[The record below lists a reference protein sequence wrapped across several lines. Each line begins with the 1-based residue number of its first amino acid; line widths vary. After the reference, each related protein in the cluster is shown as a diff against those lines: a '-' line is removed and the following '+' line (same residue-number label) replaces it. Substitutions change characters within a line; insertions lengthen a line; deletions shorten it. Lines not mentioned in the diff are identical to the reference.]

1 MFAFSATQ
9 IYFFFRKN
17 ESNEGKR
24 YAIFAY
30 IRGYNVVSNTNY
42 NMSFVVIIAS
52 IIGLILL
59 ISYLKIDAFISF
71 IIVSLVAGIALGIP
85 IDAVPATINRGVGSI
100 MESLTLII
108 IFGAMLGKL
117 VAESGAAGR
126 IASVMVGVF
135 GTKHIQWG
143 LMLTG
148 FAVGIP
154 LFYNIGFVLLIP
166 IIFSVAFQY
175 KFPPVYIGLP
185 MLASLSVAHG
195 FLPPHPSPVA
205 LVAQFGANMGLTLIY
220 GLLIAIPAI
229 VIAGPIFSQTLKQ
242 IQSGPISLFS
252 AEQTPQAGRKSPN
265 TWNSFLSATLPV
277 FLLIL
282 FTLPEYL
289 VSDLSTEWHARIA
302 FIGSPT
308 VVMLIAILIATYTL
322 GIRQGRTMK
331 EVMGI
336 YAEAVKEIA
345 GILLI
350 IAGSGVFKQV
360 MEQSGVSL
368 QLAELLR
375 QLPIHP
381 LVLGWMMAAIIRG
394 LIGSATVAALTAA
407 SVLIPL
413 VSETGVNPNLMVLAI
428 GAGSL
433 MFSHVND
440 SGFWMFKEY
449 FNISLKDTLRSWSL
463 MEIIVSVVGICG
475 VMLLNQF
482 VGA

>member
-1 MFAFSATQ
+1 MS
-9 IYFFFRKN
+9 
-17 ESNEGKR
+17 
-24 YAIFAY
+24 Y
-30 IRGYNVVSNTNY
+30 I
-42 NMSFVVIIAS
+42 IILAS
-52 IIGLILL
+52 IVGLILL
-59 ISYLKIDAFISF
+59 ISRLKIDAFISF
-71 IIVSLVAGIALGIP
+71 IIVSLVAGVALGIP
-85 IDAVPATINRGVGSI
+85 LSEVPAVVNRGVGSI

-126 IASVMVGVF
+126 IASVMVGAF
-135 GTKHIQWG
+135 GTKRIQWG

-154 LFYNIGFVLLIP
+154 LFYNIGFVLLVP
-166 IIFSVAFQY
+166 IIFSVAFRY

-220 GLLIAIPAI
+220 GLIVAIPAI
-229 VIAGPIFSQTLKQ
+229 VVAGPIFSQTLKR
-242 IQSGPISLFS
+242 IKSGPVALFS
-252 AEQTPQAGRKSPN
+252 ADEAEAPRPQPG
-265 TWNSFLSATLPV
+265 TLNSFLSATLPV

-282 FTLPEYL
+282 FALPEQLGGELPPAYREL
-289 VSDLSTEWHARIA
+289 AA
-302 FIGSPT
+302 FAGSPT
-308 VVMLIAILIATYTL
+308 VVMLLAILIAAYTL
-322 GIRQGRTMK
+322 GLRQGRTMK
-331 EVMGI
+331 QVMGI
-336 YAEAVKEIA
+336 FAEAVKEIA

-360 MEQSGVSL
+360 MEQSGVSQ
-368 QLAELLR
+368 QLAGLLG

-381 LVLGWMMAAIIRG
+381 LVLGWMMAAVIRA

-413 VSETGVNPNLMVLAI
+413 VGESGADPNLMVLAV

-449 FNISLKDTLRSWSL
+449 FNISLADTLRSWSM
-463 MEIIVSVVGICG
+463 MEIIVSTVGICG
-475 VMLLNQF
+475 VMALNLILH
-482 VGA
+482 

>member
-1 MFAFSATQ
+1 MQAQ
-9 IYFFFRKN
+9 IYSFF
-17 ESNEGKR
+17 
-24 YAIFAY
+24 AIFAY
-30 IRGYNVVSNTNY
+30 IRAYNISNNRK
-42 NMSFVVIIAS
+42 NMSYIIILAS
-52 IIGLILL
+52 IVGLILL
-59 ISYLKIDAFISF
+59 ISRLKVDAFISF
-71 IIVSLVAGIALGIP
+71 IIVSLAAGVALGIP
-85 IDAVPATINRGVGSI
+85 LHEVPAVVNRGVGSI
-100 MESLTLII
+100 MEGLTLII

-126 IASVMVGVF
+126 IASVMVGAF
-135 GTKHIQWG
+135 GTRRIQWG

-154 LFYNIGFVLLIP
+154 LFYNIGFVLLVP
-166 IIFSVAFQY
+166 IIFSVAFRY

-220 GLLIAIPAI
+220 GLIVAIPAI
-229 VIAGPIFSQTLKQ
+229 VVAGPIFSQTLKR
-242 IQSGPISLFS
+242 IQSGPVALFS
-252 AEQTPQAGRKSPN
+252 ADEAEAPRPQPG
-265 TWNSFLSATLPV
+265 TLNSFLSATLPV

-282 FTLPEYL
+282 FALPEQL
-289 VSDLSTEWHARIA
+289 GGGLPPAWNELAA
-302 FIGSPT
+302 FAGSPT
-308 VVMLIAILIATYTL
+308 VVMLLAILIAAYTL
-322 GIRQGRTMK
+322 GLRQGRTMK
-331 EVMGI
+331 QVMDI
-336 YAEAVKEIA
+336 FAEAVREIA

-360 MEQSGVSL
+360 MEHSGVSH
-368 QLAELLR
+368 QLADLLS

-381 LVLGWMMAAIIRG
+381 LVLGWMMAAVIRA

-413 VSETGVNPNLMVLAI
+413 VGESGADPNLMVLAV

-449 FNISLKDTLRSWSL
+449 FNINLADTLRSWSM
-463 MEIIVSVVGICG
+463 MEIIVSVVGIGG
-475 VMLLNQF
+475 VMALNLILH
-482 VGA
+482 

>member
-1 MFAFSATQ
+1 MQAQ
-9 IYFFFRKN
+9 IYSFF
-17 ESNEGKR
+17 
-24 YAIFAY
+24 AIFAY
-30 IRGYNVVSNTNY
+30 IRAYNISNNRK
-42 NMSFVVIIAS
+42 NMSYIIILAS
-52 IIGLILL
+52 IVGLILL
-59 ISYLKIDAFISF
+59 ISRLKVDAFISF
-71 IIVSLVAGIALGIP
+71 IIVSLAAGVALGIP
-85 IDAVPATINRGVGSI
+85 LHEVPAVVNRGVGSI
-100 MESLTLII
+100 MEGLTLII

-126 IASVMVGVF
+126 IASVMVGAF
-135 GTKHIQWG
+135 GTRRIQWG

-154 LFYNIGFVLLIP
+154 LFYNIGFVLLVP
-166 IIFSVAFQY
+166 IIFSVAFRY

-220 GLLIAIPAI
+220 GLIVAIPAI
-229 VIAGPIFSQTLKQ
+229 VVAGPIFSQTLKR
-242 IQSGPISLFS
+242 IQSGPVALFS
-252 AEQTPQAGRKSPN
+252 ADEAEAPRPQPG
-265 TWNSFLSATLPV
+265 TLNSFLSATLPV

-282 FTLPEYL
+282 FALPEQL
-289 VSDLSTEWHARIA
+289 GGGLPPAWNELAA
-302 FIGSPT
+302 FAGSPT
-308 VVMLIAILIATYTL
+308 VVMLLAILIAAYTL
-322 GIRQGRTMK
+322 GLRQGRTMK
-331 EVMGI
+331 QVMDI
-336 YAEAVKEIA
+336 FAEAVREIA

-360 MEQSGVSL
+360 MEHSGVSH
-368 QLAELLR
+368 QLADLLS

-381 LVLGWMMAAIIRG
+381 LVLGWMMAAVIRA

-413 VSETGVNPNLMVLAI
+413 VGESGADPNLMVLAV

-449 FNISLKDTLRSWSL
+449 FNISLADTLRSWSM
-463 MEIIVSVVGICG
+463 MEIIVSVVGIGG
-475 VMLLNQF
+475 VMALNLILH
-482 VGA
+482 

>member
-1 MFAFSATQ
+1 
-9 IYFFFRKN
+9 
-17 ESNEGKR
+17 
-24 YAIFAY
+24 
-30 IRGYNVVSNTNY
+30 
-42 NMSFVVIIAS
+42 MSFVVIIAS

-59 ISYLKIDAFISF
+59 ISYLKMDAFISF
-71 IIVSLVAGIALGIP
+71 IIISLIAGIALGIP
-85 IDAVPATINRGVGSI
+85 IAEVPATINRGVGNI

-126 IASVMVGVF
+126 IASVMVGAF
-135 GTKHIQWG
+135 GTKQIQWG

-154 LFYNIGFVLLIP
+154 LFYNIGFVLLVP

-220 GLLIAIPAI
+220 GLVIAIPAI
-229 VIAGPIFSQTLKQ
+229 IIAGPIFSQTLKQ
-242 IQSGPISLFS
+242 IQSGPITLFS
-252 AEQTPQAGRKSPN
+252 AQEKSELTQTN

-282 FTLPEYL
+282 FTLPEY
-289 VSDLSTEWHARIA
+289 VSDSLSAEWRNQLA

-308 VVMLIAILIATYTL
+308 VVMLMAILIATYTL

-336 YAEAVKEIA
+336 YADAVKEIA

-413 VSETGVNPNLMVLAI
+413 VSETGVDPNLMVLAI

-463 MEIIVSVVGICG
+463 MEIIVSIVGICG

>member
-1 MFAFSATQ
+1 MLAQ
-9 IYFFFRKN
+9 IYSFF
-17 ESNEGKR
+17 
-24 YAIFAY
+24 AIFAY
-30 IRGYNVVSNTNY
+30 IRAYNISNNRK
-42 NMSFVVIIAS
+42 NMSYIIILAS
-52 IIGLILL
+52 IVGLILL
-59 ISYLKIDAFISF
+59 ISRLKIDAFISF
-71 IIVSLVAGIALGIP
+71 IIVSLVAGVALGIP
-85 IDAVPATINRGVGSI
+85 LHEVPAVVNRGVGSI
-100 MESLTLII
+100 MEGLTLII

-126 IASVMVGVF
+126 IASVMVGAF
-135 GTKHIQWG
+135 GTKRIQWG

-154 LFYNIGFVLLIP
+154 LFYNIGFVLLVP
-166 IIFSVAFQY
+166 IIFSVAFRY

-220 GLLIAIPAI
+220 GLIVAIPAI
-229 VIAGPIFSQTLKQ
+229 VVAGPIFSQTLKR
-242 IQSGPISLFS
+242 IQSGPVALFS
-252 AEQTPQAGRKSPN
+252 ADEAEGKAPRPQPG
-265 TWNSFLSATLPV
+265 TLNSFLSATLPV

-282 FTLPEYL
+282 FALPEQL
-289 VSDLSTEWHARIA
+289 GEGLPPAWSELAA
-302 FIGSPT
+302 FAGSPT
-308 VVMLIAILIATYTL
+308 VVMLLAILIAAYTL
-322 GIRQGRTMK
+322 GLRLGRTMK
-331 EVMGI
+331 QVMGI
-336 YAEAVKEIA
+336 FAEAVKEIA

-360 MEQSGVSL
+360 MEHSGVSH
-368 QLAELLR
+368 QLADLLS

-381 LVLGWMMAAIIRG
+381 LVLGWMMAAVIRA

-413 VSETGVNPNLMVLAI
+413 VGESGADPNLMVLAV

-449 FNISLKDTLRSWSL
+449 FNISLADTLRSWSM

-475 VMLLNQF
+475 VMALNLILH
-482 VGA
+482 

>member
-1 MFAFSATQ
+1 
-9 IYFFFRKN
+9 
-17 ESNEGKR
+17 
-24 YAIFAY
+24 
-30 IRGYNVVSNTNY
+30 
-42 NMSFVVIIAS
+42 MSFVVIIAS

-71 IIVSLVAGIALGIP
+71 IIISLVAGIALGIP
-85 IDAVPATINRGVGSI
+85 IADVPTTINRGVGNI

-117 VAESGAAGR
+117 VAESGAASR
-126 IASVMVGVF
+126 IASVMVGAF

-154 LFYNIGFVLLIP
+154 LFYNIGFVLLVP

-229 VIAGPIFSQTLKQ
+229 IIAGPIFSQTLKK
-242 IQSGPISLFS
+242 IQSGPITLFYAQAKS
-252 AEQTPQAGRKSPN
+252 ELTQTPN

-282 FTLPEYL
+282 FTLPEY
-289 VSDLSTEWHARIA
+289 VSDSLSAEWRSRLA

-331 EVMGI
+331 AVMGI
-336 YAEAVKEIA
+336 YADAVKEIA

-463 MEIIVSVVGICG
+463 MEIIVSIVGICG

>member
-1 MFAFSATQ
+1 MQAQ
-9 IYFFFRKN
+9 IYSFF
-17 ESNEGKR
+17 
-24 YAIFAY
+24 AIFAY
-30 IRGYNVVSNTNY
+30 IRAYNISNNRK
-42 NMSFVVIIAS
+42 NMSYIIILAS
-52 IIGLILL
+52 IVGLILL
-59 ISYLKIDAFISF
+59 ISRLKIDAFISF
-71 IIVSLVAGIALGIP
+71 IIVSLVAGVALGIP
-85 IDAVPATINRGVGSI
+85 LSEVPAVVNRGVGSI

-126 IASVMVGVF
+126 IASVMVGAF
-135 GTKHIQWG
+135 GTKRIQWG

-154 LFYNIGFVLLIP
+154 LFYNIGFVLLVP
-166 IIFSVAFQY
+166 IIFSVAFRY

-220 GLLIAIPAI
+220 GLIVAIPAI
-229 VIAGPIFSQTLKQ
+229 VVAGPIFSQTLKR
-242 IQSGPISLFS
+242 IKSGSVALFS
-252 AEQTPQAGRKSPN
+252 ADEAETPRPQPG
-265 TWNSFLSATLPV
+265 TLNSFLSATLPV

-282 FTLPEYL
+282 FALPEQLGGELPPAYREL
-289 VSDLSTEWHARIA
+289 AA
-302 FIGSPT
+302 FAGSPT
-308 VVMLIAILIATYTL
+308 VVMLLAILIAAYTL
-322 GIRQGRTMK
+322 GLRQGRTMK
-331 EVMGI
+331 QVMGI
-336 YAEAVKEIA
+336 FAEAVKEIA

-360 MEQSGVSL
+360 MEHSGVSQ
-368 QLAELLR
+368 QLAGLLS

-381 LVLGWMMAAIIRG
+381 LVLGWMMAAVIRA

-413 VSETGVNPNLMVLAI
+413 VGESGADPNLMVLAV

-449 FNISLKDTLRSWSL
+449 FNISLADTLRSWSM
-463 MEIIVSVVGICG
+463 MEIIVSTVGIGG
-475 VMLLNQF
+475 VMALNLILH
-482 VGA
+482 

>member
-1 MFAFSATQ
+1 MS
-9 IYFFFRKN
+9 
-17 ESNEGKR
+17 
-24 YAIFAY
+24 Y
-30 IRGYNVVSNTNY
+30 I
-42 NMSFVVIIAS
+42 IILAS
-52 IIGLILL
+52 IVGLILL
-59 ISYLKIDAFISF
+59 ISRLKIDAFISF
-71 IIVSLVAGIALGIP
+71 IIVSLVAGVALGIP
-85 IDAVPATINRGVGSI
+85 LSEVPAVVNRGVGSI

-126 IASVMVGVF
+126 IASVMVGAF
-135 GTKHIQWG
+135 GTKRIQWG

-154 LFYNIGFVLLIP
+154 LFYNIGFVLLVP
-166 IIFSVAFQY
+166 IIFSVAFRY

-220 GLLIAIPAI
+220 GLLVAIPAI
-229 VIAGPIFSQTLKQ
+229 VVAGPIFSQTLKR
-242 IQSGPISLFS
+242 IKSGPIALFS
-252 AEQTPQAGRKSPN
+252 ADEAEAPRPQPG
-265 TWNSFLSATLPV
+265 TLNSFLSATLPV

-282 FTLPEYL
+282 FALPEQLGGELPSAYREL
-289 VSDLSTEWHARIA
+289 AA
-302 FIGSPT
+302 FAGSPT
-308 VVMLIAILIATYTL
+308 VVMLLAILIAAYTL
-322 GIRQGRTMK
+322 GLRQGRTMK
-331 EVMGI
+331 QVMDI
-336 YAEAVKEIA
+336 FAEAVKEIA

-360 MEQSGVSL
+360 MEQSGVSQ
-368 QLAELLR
+368 QLAGLLS

-381 LVLGWMMAAIIRG
+381 LVLGWMMAAVIRA

-413 VSETGVNPNLMVLAI
+413 VGESGADPNLMVLAV

-449 FNISLKDTLRSWSL
+449 FNISLADTLRSWSM
-463 MEIIVSVVGICG
+463 MEIIVSTVGIGG
-475 VMLLNQF
+475 VMALNLILH
-482 VGA
+482 

>member
-1 MFAFSATQ
+1 
-9 IYFFFRKN
+9 
-17 ESNEGKR
+17 
-24 YAIFAY
+24 
-30 IRGYNVVSNTNY
+30 
-42 NMSFVVIIAS
+42 MSFVVIIAS

-59 ISYLKIDAFISF
+59 ISYLKMDAFISF
-71 IIVSLVAGIALGIP
+71 IIISLIAGIALGIP
-85 IDAVPATINRGVGSI
+85 IAEVPATINRGVGNI

-126 IASVMVGVF
+126 IASVMVGAF
-135 GTKHIQWG
+135 GIKHIQWG

-154 LFYNIGFVLLIP
+154 LFYNIGFVLLVP

-220 GLLIAIPAI
+220 GLVIAIPAI
-229 VIAGPIFSQTLKQ
+229 IIAGPIFSQTLKQ
-242 IQSGPISLFS
+242 IQSGPITLFS
-252 AEQTPQAGRKSPN
+252 AQEKSELTQTPN

-282 FTLPEYL
+282 FTLPEY
-289 VSDLSTEWHARIA
+289 VSDSLSAEWRNRLA

-308 VVMLIAILIATYTL
+308 VVMLMAILIATYTL

-336 YAEAVKEIA
+336 YADAVKEIA

-413 VSETGVNPNLMVLAI
+413 VSETGVDPNLMVLAI

-463 MEIIVSVVGICG
+463 MEIIVSIVGICG

>member
-1 MFAFSATQ
+1 MLAQ
-9 IYFFFRKN
+9 IYSFF
-17 ESNEGKR
+17 
-24 YAIFAY
+24 AIFAY
-30 IRGYNVVSNTNY
+30 IRAYNISNNRK
-42 NMSFVVIIAS
+42 NMSYIIILAS
-52 IIGLILL
+52 IVGLILL
-59 ISYLKIDAFISF
+59 ISRLKIDAFISF
-71 IIVSLVAGIALGIP
+71 IIVSLVAGVALGIP
-85 IDAVPATINRGVGSI
+85 LHEVPAVINRGVGGI

-126 IASVMVGVF
+126 IASVMVGAF
-135 GTKHIQWG
+135 GTKRIQWG

-154 LFYNIGFVLLIP
+154 LFYNIGFVLLVP
-166 IIFSVAFQY
+166 IIFSVAFRY

-220 GLLIAIPAI
+220 GLLVAIPAI
-229 VIAGPIFSQTLKQ
+229 VIAGPIFSQTLKR
-242 IQSGPISLFS
+242 IKSGPIALFS
-252 AEQTPQAGRKSPN
+252 AEEAEEGKGLPAPGTL
-265 TWNSFLSATLPV
+265 NSFLSATLPV

-282 FTLPEYL
+282 FALPEQLGGELPPAYREL
-289 VSDLSTEWHARIA
+289 AA
-302 FIGSPT
+302 FAGSPT
-308 VVMLIAILIATYTL
+308 VVMLLAILIATYTL
-322 GIRQGRTMK
+322 GLRQGRTMK
-331 EVMGI
+331 QVMDI
-336 YAEAVKEIA
+336 FAEAVKEIA

-360 MEQSGVSL
+360 MEHSGVSQ
-368 QLAELLR
+368 QLAGLLS

-381 LVLGWMMAAIIRG
+381 LVLGWMMAALIRA

-413 VSETGVNPNLMVLAI
+413 VGQSGADPNLMVLAV

-433 MFSHVND
+433 MFSHIND

-449 FNISLKDTLRSWSL
+449 FNISLADTLRSWSM
-463 MEIIVSVVGICG
+463 MEIIVSVVGIGG
-475 VMLLNQF
+475 VMALNLILH
-482 VGA
+482 

>member
-1 MFAFSATQ
+1 MS
-9 IYFFFRKN
+9 
-17 ESNEGKR
+17 
-24 YAIFAY
+24 Y
-30 IRGYNVVSNTNY
+30 I
-42 NMSFVVIIAS
+42 IILAS
-52 IIGLILL
+52 IVGLILL
-59 ISYLKIDAFISF
+59 ISCLKIDAFISF
-71 IIVSLVAGIALGIP
+71 IIVSLAAGVALGIP
-85 IDAVPATINRGVGSI
+85 LSEVPAVINRGVGGI

-126 IASVMVGVF
+126 IASVMMGAF
-135 GTKHIQWG
+135 GTRRIQWG

-166 IIFSVAFQY
+166 IIFSVAFRY

-220 GLLIAIPAI
+220 GLLVAIPAI

-242 IQSGPISLFS
+242 IKSGPISLFS
-252 AEQTPQAGRKSPN
+252 LGEAEECQGLPAPGTC
-265 TWNSFLSATLPV
+265 NSFLSATLPL

-282 FTLPEYL
+282 FALPEHL
-289 VSDLSTEWHARIA
+289 LPGQLSPAWQEAIA
-302 FIGSPT
+302 FAGSPT
-308 VVMLIAILIATYTL
+308 VVMLLALLIATYTL
-322 GIRQGRTMK
+322 GLRQGRTMK
-331 EVMGI
+331 QVMDI
-336 YAEAVKEIA
+336 FAEAVKEIA

-360 MEQSGVSL
+360 MEQSGVSY
-368 QLAELLR
+368 QLADLLG
-375 QLPIHP
+375 QLPVHP
-381 LVLGWMMAAIIRG
+381 LVLGWMMAAIIRA
-394 LIGSATVAALTAA
+394 LIGSATIAALTAA

-413 VSETGVNPNLMVLAI
+413 VGEAGADPNLMVLAV

-449 FNISLKDTLRSWSL
+449 FNISLRDTLRSWSM
-463 MEIIVSVVGICG
+463 MEVIVSTVGICG
-475 VMLLNQF
+475 VIVLNLILH
-482 VGA
+482 

>member
-1 MFAFSATQ
+1 MLAQ
-9 IYFFFRKN
+9 IYSFF
-17 ESNEGKR
+17 
-24 YAIFAY
+24 AIFAY
-30 IRGYNVVSNTNY
+30 IRAYNISNNRK
-42 NMSFVVIIAS
+42 NMSYIIILAS
-52 IIGLILL
+52 IVGLILL
-59 ISYLKIDAFISF
+59 ISRLKIDAFISF
-71 IIVSLVAGIALGIP
+71 IIVSLVAGVALGIP
-85 IDAVPATINRGVGSI
+85 LSEVPAVVNRGVGSI

-126 IASVMVGVF
+126 IASVMVGAF
-135 GTKHIQWG
+135 GTKRIQWG

-154 LFYNIGFVLLIP
+154 LFYNIGFVLLVP
-166 IIFSVAFQY
+166 IIFSVAFRY

-220 GLLIAIPAI
+220 GLIVAIPAI
-229 VIAGPIFSQTLKQ
+229 VVAGPIFSQTLKR
-242 IQSGPISLFS
+242 IKSGPVALFS
-252 AEQTPQAGRKSPN
+252 ADEAEAPRPQPG
-265 TWNSFLSATLPV
+265 TLNSFLSATLPV

-282 FTLPEYL
+282 FALPEQLGGELPPAYREL
-289 VSDLSTEWHARIA
+289 AA
-302 FIGSPT
+302 FAGSPT
-308 VVMLIAILIATYTL
+308 VVMLLAILIAAYTL
-322 GIRQGRTMK
+322 GLRQGRTMK
-331 EVMGI
+331 QVMGI
-336 YAEAVKEIA
+336 FAEAVKEIA

-360 MEQSGVSL
+360 MEQSGVSQ
-368 QLAELLR
+368 QLAGLLG

-381 LVLGWMMAAIIRG
+381 LVLGWMMAAVIRA

-413 VSETGVNPNLMVLAI
+413 VGESGADPNLMVLAV

-449 FNISLKDTLRSWSL
+449 FNISLADTLRSWSM
-463 MEIIVSVVGICG
+463 MEIIVSTVGICG
-475 VMLLNQF
+475 VMALNLILH
-482 VGA
+482 

>member
-1 MFAFSATQ
+1 MQAQ
-9 IYFFFRKN
+9 IYSFF
-17 ESNEGKR
+17 
-24 YAIFAY
+24 AIFAY
-30 IRGYNVVSNTNY
+30 IRAYNISNNRK
-42 NMSFVVIIAS
+42 NMSYIIILAS
-52 IIGLILL
+52 IVGLILL
-59 ISYLKIDAFISF
+59 ISRLKIDAFISF
-71 IIVSLVAGIALGIP
+71 IIVSLVAGVALGIP
-85 IDAVPATINRGVGSI
+85 LHEVPAVVNRGVGSI
-100 MESLTLII
+100 MEGLTLII

-126 IASVMVGVF
+126 IASVMVGAF
-135 GTKHIQWG
+135 GTRRIQWG

-154 LFYNIGFVLLIP
+154 LFYNIGFVLLVP
-166 IIFSVAFQY
+166 IIFSVAFRY

-220 GLLIAIPAI
+220 GLIVAIPAI
-229 VIAGPIFSQTLKQ
+229 VVAGPIFSQTLKR
-242 IQSGPISLFS
+242 IQSGPVALFS
-252 AEQTPQAGRKSPN
+252 ADEAEGKAPRPQPG
-265 TWNSFLSATLPV
+265 TLV

-282 FTLPEYL
+282 FALPEQL
-289 VSDLSTEWHARIA
+289 GGGLPPAASELAA
-302 FIGSPT
+302 FAGSPT
-308 VVMLIAILIATYTL
+308 VVMLLAILIAAYTL
-322 GIRQGRTMK
+322 GLRQGRTMK
-331 EVMGI
+331 QVMDI
-336 YAEAVKEIA
+336 FAEAVREIA

-360 MEQSGVSL
+360 MEHSGVSH
-368 QLAELLR
+368 QLADLLS

-381 LVLGWMMAAIIRG
+381 LVLGWMMAAVIRA

-413 VSETGVNPNLMVLAI
+413 VGESGADPNLMVLAV

-449 FNISLKDTLRSWSL
+449 FNISLADTLRSWSM
-463 MEIIVSVVGICG
+463 MEIIVSVVGIGG
-475 VMLLNQF
+475 VMALNLILH
-482 VGA
+482 

>member
-1 MFAFSATQ
+1 MQAQ
-9 IYFFFRKN
+9 IYSFF
-17 ESNEGKR
+17 
-24 YAIFAY
+24 AIFAY
-30 IRGYNVVSNTNY
+30 IRAYNISNNRK
-42 NMSFVVIIAS
+42 NMSYIIILAS
-52 IIGLILL
+52 IVGLILL
-59 ISYLKIDAFISF
+59 ISRLKIDAFISF
-71 IIVSLVAGIALGIP
+71 IIVSLVAGVALGIP
-85 IDAVPATINRGVGSI
+85 LSEVPAVVNRGVGSI

-126 IASVMVGVF
+126 IASVMVGAF
-135 GTKHIQWG
+135 GTKRIQWG

-154 LFYNIGFVLLIP
+154 LFYNIGFVLLVP
-166 IIFSVAFQY
+166 IIFSVAFRY

-220 GLLIAIPAI
+220 GLIVAIPAI
-229 VIAGPIFSQTLKQ
+229 VIAGPIFSQTLKR
-242 IQSGPISLFS
+242 IKSGPVALFS
-252 AEQTPQAGRKSPN
+252 ADEAEAPRPQPG
-265 TWNSFLSATLPV
+265 TLNSFLSATLPV

-282 FTLPEYL
+282 FALPEQLGGELPPAYREL
-289 VSDLSTEWHARIA
+289 AA
-302 FIGSPT
+302 FAGSPT
-308 VVMLIAILIATYTL
+308 VVMLLAILIAAYTL
-322 GIRQGRTMK
+322 GLRQGRTMK
-331 EVMGI
+331 QVMDI
-336 YAEAVKEIA
+336 FAEAVKEIA

-360 MEQSGVSL
+360 MEHSGVSH
-368 QLAELLR
+368 QLAGLLS

-381 LVLGWMMAAIIRG
+381 LVLGWMMAAVIRV

-413 VSETGVNPNLMVLAI
+413 VGESGADPNLMVLAV

-449 FNISLKDTLRSWSL
+449 FNISLADTLRSWSM
-463 MEIIVSVVGICG
+463 MEIIVSTVGIGG
-475 VMLLNQF
+475 VMALNLILH
-482 VGA
+482 

>member
-1 MFAFSATQ
+1 
-9 IYFFFRKN
+9 
-17 ESNEGKR
+17 
-24 YAIFAY
+24 
-30 IRGYNVVSNTNY
+30 
-42 NMSFVVIIAS
+42 MSFIVIIAS

-71 IIVSLVAGIALGIP
+71 IIISLIAGIALGIP
-85 IDAVPATINRGVGSI
+85 IAEVPATINRGVGNI

-126 IASVMVGVF
+126 IASVMVGAF

-154 LFYNIGFVLLIP
+154 LFYNIGFVLLVP

-220 GLLIAIPAI
+220 GLVIAIPAI
-229 VIAGPIFSQTLKQ
+229 IIAGPIFSQTLKK
-242 IQSGPISLFS
+242 IQSRPITLFS
-252 AEQTPQAGRKSPN
+252 AQEKSELTQTPN

-282 FTLPEYL
+282 FTLPEY
-289 VSDLSTEWHARIA
+289 VSDLLSAEWRNRLA

-331 EVMGI
+331 AVMGI
-336 YAEAVKEIA
+336 YADAVKEIA

-413 VSETGVNPNLMVLAI
+413 VSETGVDPNLMVLAI

-463 MEIIVSVVGICG
+463 MEIIVSIVGICG

>member
-1 MFAFSATQ
+1 MS
-9 IYFFFRKN
+9 
-17 ESNEGKR
+17 
-24 YAIFAY
+24 Y
-30 IRGYNVVSNTNY
+30 I
-42 NMSFVVIIAS
+42 IILAS
-52 IIGLILL
+52 IVGLILL
-59 ISYLKIDAFISF
+59 ISRLKIDAFISF
-71 IIVSLVAGIALGIP
+71 IIVSLVAGVALGIP
-85 IDAVPATINRGVGSI
+85 LSEVPAVVNRGVGGI

-126 IASVMVGVF
+126 IASVMVGAF
-135 GTKHIQWG
+135 GTKRIQWG

-154 LFYNIGFVLLIP
+154 LFYNIGFVLLVP
-166 IIFSVAFQY
+166 IIFSVAFRY

-220 GLLIAIPAI
+220 GLIVAIPAI
-229 VIAGPIFSQTLKQ
+229 VIAGPIFSQTLKR
-242 IQSGPISLFS
+242 IKSGPVALFS
-252 AEQTPQAGRKSPN
+252 ADEAEAPRPQPG
-265 TWNSFLSATLPV
+265 TLNSFLSATLPV

-282 FTLPEYL
+282 FALPEQLGGELPPAYREL
-289 VSDLSTEWHARIA
+289 AA
-302 FIGSPT
+302 FAGSPT
-308 VVMLIAILIATYTL
+308 VVMLLAILIAAYTL
-322 GIRQGRTMK
+322 GLRQGRTMK
-331 EVMGI
+331 QVMDI
-336 YAEAVKEIA
+336 FAEAVKEIA

-360 MEQSGVSL
+360 MEQSGVSQ
-368 QLAELLR
+368 QLAGLLS

-381 LVLGWMMAAIIRG
+381 LVLGWMMAAVIRA

-413 VSETGVNPNLMVLAI
+413 VGESGADPNLMVLAV

-433 MFSHVND
+433 MFSHIND

-449 FNISLKDTLRSWSL
+449 FNISLADTLRSWSM
-463 MEIIVSVVGICG
+463 MEIIVSVVGIGG
-475 VMLLNQF
+475 VMALNLILH
-482 VGA
+482 

>member
-1 MFAFSATQ
+1 
-9 IYFFFRKN
+9 
-17 ESNEGKR
+17 
-24 YAIFAY
+24 
-30 IRGYNVVSNTNY
+30 
-42 NMSFVVIIAS
+42 MSFVVIIAS

-59 ISYLKIDAFISF
+59 ISYLKMDAFISF
-71 IIVSLVAGIALGIP
+71 IIVSLIAGIALGIP
-85 IDAVPATINRGVGSI
+85 IAEVPATINRGVGNI

-126 IASVMVGVF
+126 IASVMVGAF

-154 LFYNIGFVLLIP
+154 LFYNIGFVLLVP

-229 VIAGPIFSQTLKQ
+229 IIAGPIFSQTLKK
-242 IQSGPISLFS
+242 IQSSPITLFS
-252 AEQTPQAGRKSPN
+252 AQEKSELTQTPS

-282 FTLPEYL
+282 FTLPEYM
-289 VSDLSTEWHARIA
+289 SDSLSAEWRDRLA

-308 VVMLIAILIATYTL
+308 VVMLMAILIATYTL

-336 YAEAVKEIA
+336 YADAVKEIA

-463 MEIIVSVVGICG
+463 MEIIVSIVGICG